1 MDWAKVLEGEEAPK
15 SKVRDATKIDE
26 SDRDNG
32 GTIEPKPWE
41 WSRHKDVGGDNETDR
56 EVREDRGAKVFG
68 IGKVVREE
76 MFIVSVGVDIEELVW
91 RTQLDSINGKWCSW
105 KQIWQEM

>member
-1 MDWAKVLEGEEAPK
+1 MNWANTLEEEEALDDE
-15 SKVRDATKIDE
+15 VRDATTIDE
-26 SDRDNG
+26 SDRDDV
-32 GTIEPKPWE
+32 GTREPELGE
-41 WSRHKDVGGDNETDR
+41 WSRDNDAGEDR
-56 EVREDRGAKVFG
+56 EAREDRGAKVFG